1 MIQPFRPI
9 RLVPKNL
16 ATHRRSNLLS
26 RSRGISMTTTP
37 GSWPSPRPARSQ
49 CAECF
54 KGPRQNARWHSD
66 EAAPLEG
73 VGGAKQPHRRV
84 ALSYARGSLS
94 STVPGMRSKIS
105 TEHYCPHG
113 HPNWETLKT
122 GLDFQRGVRRE
133 QFRHG
138 FRSRRGPSRPVACS
152 YWDTK
157 NVSRRPGLTAG
168 MAKNDAIGPIA
179 NIGQP
184 NVSGV
189 TFACRGA

>member
-73 VGGAKQPHRRV
+73 VGGSEAASSK
-84 ALSYARGSLS
+84 ARAVLCSGEPLQHGARHEIKDFHGTLLS
-94 STVPGMRSKIS
+94 SWPPQLGQLENGFGFSERRQAGTVSSWI
-105 TEHYCPHG
+105 
-113 HPNWETLKT
+113 
-122 GLDFQRGVRRE
+122 
-133 QFRHG
+133 
-138 FRSRRGPSRPVACS
+138 PVA
-152 YWDTK
+152 
-157 NVSRRPGLTAG
+157 SRSITPGCLQLLGYEKRFQTAWTH
-168 MAKNDAIGPIA
+168 
-179 NIGQP
+179 
-184 NVSGV
+184 SGHGGKRRDW
-189 TFACRGA
+189 THRGHRSA